1 MTNRVI
7 FMCSTNNFIEQEAYV
22 MSQQIRKETVFKCVK
37 VIYSEGNNPD
47 ASTQILDSQDYSTV
61 MEPALIT
68 KVILEDK
75 DGTLYYVEPNPNGL
89 RFAKGE
95 ISYNEYKNLQRKETI
110 NVFAIFFGI
119 IVFFSG
125 SMFTF
130 IKYLT

>member
-1 MTNRVI
+1 
-7 FMCSTNNFIEQEAYV
+7 MCSTNNFIEQEAYI
-22 MSQQIRKETVFKCVK
+22 MSQQICKETVFKCVR
-37 VIYSEGNNPD
+37 VIYSEGNSPA
-47 ASTQILDSQDYSTV
+47 ASTQILDSQDYSMV
-61 MEPALIT
+61 MEQALIT